1 MPRHSRLS
9 RRISDYLDYLRE
21 ARFASPHTLNNYE
34 RDLRHLAAWLVE
46 NGEISANQG
55 WEKVAHLSLRRYA
68 RSLGN
73 YAQST
78 QMRRLSAI
86 RSFFGWLEAE
96 GAIAQNPAVRLAV
109 FKTLTASPLVLTVA
123 EIEKLMASPDLLDA
137 GGKRDRALLEVLY
150 GAGLRSGECV
160 ALTLE
165 DVNWRA
171 GELLI
176 RDENGPRGGRTE
188 RIGRAGRVV
197 PLGRPALRALRDYMQ
212 NARPELAAGRHA
224 TKIPP
229 VTNALWL
236 SRRGLPMS
244 QVALYQAVQG
254 CARRAGLR
262 QKVTPHTLRDCCA
275 AHLLQNGAGEAV
287 VQELLG
293 HRSAQIARRYRTA
306 RPRKARRQS
315 KEGAG

>member
-1 MPRHSRLS
+1 MPRQSRLS
-9 RRISDYLDYLRE
+9 RRISDYLDYLRAE
-21 ARFASPHTLNNYE
+21 RFVSLHTLNNYE

-46 NGEISANQG
+46 NNEIAANQD
-55 WEKVAHLSLRRYA
+55 WKHIAHLPLRRYA
-68 RSLGN
+68 RSLGE
-73 YAQST
+73 YAQAT

-86 RSFFGWLEAE
+86 RSFFGWLESE
-96 GAIAQNPAVRLAV
+96 GVIAQNPAVRLAV
-109 FKTLTASPLVLTVA
+109 FKTLVASPLVLTVA
-123 EIEKLMASPDLLDA
+123 EIEKLMAAPDLLDA

-176 RDENGPRGGRTE
+176 RDANGSRGGPAS
-188 RIGRAGRVV
+188 RAV

-212 NARPELAAGRHA
+212 NARPELASGRHT
-224 TKIPP
+224 TKEPP

-236 SRRGLPMS
+236 SRRGSPLS

-254 CARRAGLR
+254 CARRAGLS
-262 QKVTPHTLRDCCA
+262 QKITPHTLRDCCA
-275 AHLLQNGAGEAV
+275 AHLLQNGAAEAV

-293 HRSAQIARRYRTA
+293 HRSPQIARRYQLAPRRRGR
-306 RPRKARRQS
+306 RPSESGK
-315 KEGAG
+315 G